1 RGTQRPLPR
10 AQRARRS
17 RLARAAAPAQP
28 APTRWAPAVRA
39 AASPRFAPRR
49 SRSSTTRRPRPSGSS
64 LQLGPQLPE
73 AARDAA
79 RDRPGRQL
87 ERVADRPVA
96 LVAAEEAL
104 EDLPARVADRL
115 QGGAHRQ
122 RLVQRRQGLVHPRRL
137 EIVELRGPFAPAAAQ
152 AVDAEP
158 PRQLA

>member
-1 RGTQRPLPR
+1 
-10 AQRARRS
+10 
-17 RLARAAAPAQP
+17 
-28 APTRWAPAVRA
+28 
-39 AASPRFAPRR
+39 
-49 SRSSTTRRPRPSGSS
+49 
-64 LQLGPQLPE
+64 E

-115 QGGAHRQ
+115 QAGAHRQ

-137 EIVELRGPFAPAAAQ
+137 EIVELRGAFAPAAAQ
-152 AVDAEP
+152 AVDAAP
-158 PRQLA
+158 PRQLADPGPDRLLPAQAVEVLVDAGAHRLGDVLLVVGWALERHRAGRL